1 ITAAVVLA
9 VQALDSR
16 LCFGIAAHFHKA
28 ETLGATSVAL
38 HHDLCTLHSAEFG
51 ERLLEVV
58 VAESVRQVAY
68 IQFVAHAGLLEKD
81 LNRDGALT
89 ESQLDLTSR
98 RDANALADVLSD
110 S

>member
-1 ITAAVVLA
+1 M
-9 VQALDSR
+9 SR
-16 LCFGIAAHFHKA
+16 F
-28 ETLGATSVAL
+28 

-68 IQFVAHAGLLEKD
+68 IQFVAHAGLLEKN
-81 LNRDGALT
+81 LKRDEALT
-89 ESQLDLTSR
+89 ESQLAYVTYL
-98 RDANALADVLSD
+98 RDANALAHVLSH